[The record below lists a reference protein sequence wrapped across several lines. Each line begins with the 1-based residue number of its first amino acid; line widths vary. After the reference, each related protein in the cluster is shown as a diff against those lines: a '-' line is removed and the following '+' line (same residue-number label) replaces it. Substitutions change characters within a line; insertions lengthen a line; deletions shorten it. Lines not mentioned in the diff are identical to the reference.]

1 MIPFMRLDR
10 QFQSIR
16 GEVMRSVERVFTSG
30 AVLQSRE
37 VASFEEKV
45 ANLTGTK
52 YAVAV
57 NSGTDALIFALKGLG
72 LPTKSR
78 VGVTSMSFIASVSAI
93 IHAGLQPV
101 FFDVNPHTML
111 MDSDSVVESIAKD
124 ELDAVLLVHLYG
136 QSIDFENIVELAAE
150 KGIPIIEDCA
160 QSIGASRFGN
170 PLGCNGVAGCLSF
183 DPTKVIGAYGSGGAV
198 VTNNQ
203 SFADVMRA
211 FRYHGHVGDQKYES
225 AGFNSQM
232 DSVQAAILNVKLDY
246 LEHWQ
251 DRRHEISKRYQIAL
265 TRSGIRSI
273 NVLEGNIHNNHK
285 YVLQVE
291 SREKFRSHL
300 EQFGVQTKIQYPVP
314 LHRQP
319 LLGLSAI
326 FLPNVEYASQHI
338 LSLPMYAELKD
349 EEVSLICEAIESGP
363 HINAR

>member
-1 MIPFMRLDR
+1 
-10 QFQSIR
+10 
-16 GEVMRSVERVFTSG
+16 
-30 AVLQSRE
+30 
-37 VASFEEKV
+37 
-45 ANLTGTK
+45 
-52 YAVAV
+52 
-57 NSGTDALIFALKGLG
+57 
-72 LPTKSR
+72 
-78 VGVTSMSFIASVSAI
+78 
-93 IHAGLQPV
+93 
-101 FFDVNPHTML
+101 
-111 MDSDSVVESIAKD
+111 
-124 ELDAVLLVHLYG
+124 
-136 QSIDFENIVELAAE
+136 
-150 KGIPIIEDCA
+150 
-160 QSIGASRFGN
+160 
-170 PLGCNGVAGCLSF
+170 
-183 DPTKVIGAYGSGGAV
+183 
-198 VTNNQ
+198 
-203 SFADVMRA
+203 MRA